1 MADSRG
7 DFLRAVIRAR
17 RRAVEFMTANPSE
30 AGDIV
35 AKVYNL
41 EPAVARSAVLALT
54 TSKTQGI
61 PYWGAGQFQV
71 AGLKRIIEVQK
82 SVGAL
87 TGEIDIMK
95 AVDTRF
101 LPDDLKEL
109 K

>member
-1 MADSRG
+1 
-7 DFLRAVIRAR
+7 
-17 RRAVEFMTANPSE
+17 MTANPNE

-35 AKVYNL
+35 AKAYNI
-41 EPAVARSAVLALT
+41 EPGVARSAVQALT
-54 TSKTQGI
+54 TSKTQGV

-95 AVDTRF
+95 SVDTRF